1 VREHGNISE
10 KNQAKSL
17 MEIIIKFYKSF
28 KAMGLPSKTIP
39 IVLLL
44 YCFGTLFESAGIGML
59 LPVFE
64 MINIS
69 DGQNIANHSN
79 LSKTI
84 MGVLTKIGISI
95 NLQNLLAVSFS
106 LFLLRQIFIYTRL
119 VYLPKIRGNFIK
131 RIRDKGFSK
140 YLKTDTAYQ
149 DSTLLGKVINDLT
162 TEVDRVGN
170 AAIKYM
176 ITGGQI
182 LNASIYILILTFMSA
197 KITLSALFVIC
208 LSVLILRKLFQ
219 KVRSTSFLISS
230 ANQSLSTFL
239 AEKIKSTRLIRLC
252 SSEGLETTKIESQ
265 TKTQRNNIVN
275 IQIFLA
281 RTSVI
286 IEPIFV
292 LSVFI
297 LLFTSKKFFGL
308 STGETGLFIII
319 LLRIIPIIK
328 ELVESSQSTISLYGS
343 VDAVKTRLDEMGQAK
358 EKRNGR
364 KIFHGIKK
372 SIEFK
377 DVSFTYDKNKR
388 TLKKINVKILPKQIT
403 AIVGPTGSGKST
415 FIDMLPRLR
424 EPDEGEILFDDE
436 LLSSLDITV
445 LRKKIAYAPQNPQII
460 NTTFSQY
467 IAYGNKDKSMS
478 SIEKAARLS
487 GAHEFISKKPKGYG
501 TFVGEDGGNLSGGQK
516 QKIDLAR
523 VLLKDAS
530 ILIFDEPTSHLDLKS
545 RKSFL
550 KVLRK
555 IKKKINKTIIIIA
568 HDIQKISFVDKIIV
582 IKNGQIAKIGSHEK
596 LIQSKNWYSET
607 LKQSG

>member
-1 VREHGNISE
+1 
-10 KNQAKSL
+10 
-17 MEIIIKFYKSF
+17 METITKFYRSF
-28 KAMGLPSKTIP
+28 KAIGLPSKTIP

-59 LPVFE
+59 LPIFE
-64 MINIS
+64 IINAPN
-69 DGQNIANHSN
+69 DQNIANYSG

-84 MGVLTKIGISI
+84 MDAVATIGISI
-95 NLQNLLAVSFS
+95 NLQNLLAISFS

-119 VYLPKIRGNFIK
+119 VYLPKTKGNFIK
-131 RIRDKGFSK
+131 RIRDRAFSR
-140 YLKTDTAYQ
+140 YLKADTAYQ
-149 DSTLLGKVINDLT
+149 DSTPLGKIINDLT
-162 TEVDRVGN
+162 TEVDRAGN

-176 ITGGQI
+176 VVGGQI
-182 LNASIYILILTFMSA
+182 LNASIYIIILTFMSA
-197 KITLSALFVIC
+197 KITLSVLLIIC
-208 LSVLILRKLFQ
+208 FSTIILRKLFK
-219 KVRSTSFLISS
+219 KVRSTSFLISG
-230 ANQSLSTFL
+230 ANRDLSTFL

-252 SSEGLETTKIESQ
+252 SNENLETVKIENQ
-265 TKTQRNNIVN
+265 TGTQRDNIVN
-275 IQIFLA
+275 MQIFLA

-292 LSVFI
+292 LSVFV

-328 ELVESSQSTISLYGS
+328 ELVENSQSVIALYGS
-343 VDAVKTRLDEMGQAK
+343 LNVVETRLEEMNQAK
-358 EKRNGR
+358 ERRDGG
-364 KIFHGIKK
+364 KIFHGIRK

-377 DVSFTYDKNKR
+377 NVSFTYDKNRR

-403 AIVGPTGSGKST
+403 AVVGPTGSGKST
-415 FIDMLPRLR
+415 FVDLLPRLR
-424 EPDEGEILFDDE
+424 EPDEGKILFDDNI
-436 LLSSLDITV
+436 LSSLDITT

-460 NTTFSQY
+460 NTTFLEY

-478 SIEKAARLS
+478 SIERSARLS
-487 GAHEFISKKPKGYG
+487 GAHEFISKKPKGYK
-501 TFVGEDGGNLSGGQK
+501 TFVGEDGGNLSGGQR

-523 VLLKDAS
+523 VLLRDAS

-545 RKSFL
+545 RESFL
-550 KVLRK
+550 KTLRK
-555 IKKKINKTIIIIA
+555 LKTKISKTIIIIA

-582 IKNGQIAKIGSHEK
+582 IKNGKIAKIGSHKK

-607 LKQSG
+607 LKQNK